1 MALELALDE
10 KTGKRPEE
18 WEELVSS
25 LNASGSTW
33 DWSKVEVR
41 KVQPRVGASV
51 YVSPG
56 VFAVG
61 EEPVPPAPPE
71 PGDAEEAEPPAPPA
85 PVVVFEV
92 GDVVGPLGGMLR
104 RKKRYMAQHYG
115 DELWFFHDPLAHE
128 LPLRIQSTELRTEA
142 MVLDMSG
149 EGSNRLRYLR
159 DQRADP
165 LDMSQVLPQSY
176 EDVVAMTDVSTSDVA
191 LWPKRSAM
199 QRINSRSL
207 PQETPSP
214 SATAASLPGLLSPSS
229 ARPDSPKTLTST
241 MSSVVEALPPLE
253 ANCKIVDVHVQGWPY
268 SFVVATATIYK
279 DEELLIDRGEEFWER
294 QRSVL
299 ERLRVLA
306 PGLEEILTGVTL
318 PEPLPPDPAG
328 AFPPRAPHTRP
339 SSKPKE
345 PRDFIPDFTSFIGA
359 FALKSGA
366 KEAEKLPSEAERIRQ
381 LCRRLGDCSSSG
393 TTSGKRRGV
402 QLSTE
407 FRHSELSIA
416 AAGPRQSY
424 AQPVP
429 CCACCAAAAVLA
441 ATAFDLGC
449 QLGARHLQFPV
460 ALPQCPTTAFG
471 EPLATASLQ
480 LFGAT
485 FRTAG
490 YLTAALHQGAQ
501 TLKNSWSHGPTVPI
515 QPDTLDPAGPG
526 QMVMASEALQRSCV
540 AQKWNAPAR
549 WEYTSLARCWKFHC
563 SMLKGKT
570 KMRSLDWCC
579 NVL

>member
-1 MALELALDE
+1 MAEAAQLVDRGPEESYWRRAAAWLSVQRLRGRAALMGTFMRQAPGDGSDGSDGSPFPWTGPLVSEHPLPLFDPEDEELPASFARLSLVSEEKFRRQEKDEVGTDAALEAEILGMALELALDE

-345 PRDFIPDFTSFIGA
+345 
-359 FALKSGA
+359 
-366 KEAEKLPSEAERIRQ
+366 
-381 LCRRLGDCSSSG
+381 
-393 TTSGKRRGV
+393 
-402 QLSTE
+402 
-407 FRHSELSIA
+407 
-416 AAGPRQSY
+416 
-424 AQPVP
+424 
-429 CCACCAAAAVLA
+429 
-441 ATAFDLGC
+441 
-449 QLGARHLQFPV
+449 
-460 ALPQCPTTAFG
+460 
-471 EPLATASLQ
+471 
-480 LFGAT
+480 
-485 FRTAG
+485 
-490 YLTAALHQGAQ
+490 
-501 TLKNSWSHGPTVPI
+501 
-515 QPDTLDPAGPG
+515 
-526 QMVMASEALQRSCV
+526 
-540 AQKWNAPAR
+540 
-549 WEYTSLARCWKFHC
+549 
-563 SMLKGKT
+563 
-570 KMRSLDWCC
+570 
-579 NVL
+579 